1 MTHSPD
7 SEQHSR
13 LIRELSRDSRARGS
27 PHSSR
32 ASQRDASQNLTT
44 STFDPENEALMS
56 TQTFPIDGAEQPLPQ
71 LEASAKKKPTAGQLE
86 EQYVIDTSAL
96 GRAFP
101 EFTSAQF
108 SSGSDDEP
116 SIEIGRGVP
125 NKGAKISPSKPRRS
139 NDVSAISLDEDSFDF
154 SAPMV
159 GEYKVMSTPP
169 NRPRQLVKADLE
181 AANHS
186 LRREASARRQSMLR
200 NEVPK
205 ASPPVVKTTQQASSG
220 SRSSSAE
227 QRATLATFHAR
238 VSDADE
244 NSILMND
251 RPPTVDLTSRSTR
264 FASNQGIKAVPAATT
279 LPSKPSST
287 NAFSRLVSSTN
298 RQKQDS
304 GPSQHQTATV
314 SSHLNSGGQP
324 SFLLPEIPNLSELV
338 TGIFEDGTPVFSRHG
353 KSRTSRFSS
362 KTRTPRSARNAA
374 KHLLINEVPVSEEE
388 QQIYASLKIL
398 QEKLGEMEVERME
411 NRAAIQEL
419 QSKNQALER
428 ERSELRRWRR
438 SDSALGASEGSDN
451 GEGLKGGRR
460 FAVEQLR
467 KSRTNS

>member
-27 PHSSR
+27 SHSSR

-56 TQTFPIDGAEQPLPQ
+56 TQTFPIEGTEQPLPE
-71 LEASAKKKPTAGQLE
+71 LHGSAKKPSSITGQID

-108 SSGSDDEP
+108 SSSSDDEP
-116 SIEIGRGVP
+116 SIEIGRGIS
-125 NKGAKISPSKPRRS
+125 NKGAKISPNKPRKS
-139 NDVSAISLDEDSFDF
+139 NDVSAISLDEDSFDL

-181 AANHS
+181 AANQS
-186 LRREASARRQSMLR
+186 LRRETLARRQSMLR
-200 NEVPK
+200 NEVPRP
-205 ASPPVVKTTQQASSG
+205 SPPAVKTTEQASGG
-220 SRSSSAE
+220 SRPSSRE
-227 QRATLATFHAR
+227 QRASLAAFHAR

-244 NSILMND
+244 NSILINE
-251 RPPTVDLTSRSTR
+251 RPPTNDLTSRSTR
-264 FASNQGIKAVPAATT
+264 FTSNQGIKAAPVATA
-279 LPSKPSST
+279 LPSKLPSKH
-287 NAFSRLVSSTN
+287 AFSRLASSASKP
-298 RQKQDS
+298 KQEYA
-304 GPSQHQTATV
+304 PPQSQNATI
-314 SSHLNSGGQP
+314 SSQLNTGGQP

-338 TGIFEDGTPVFSRHG
+338 TGVFEDGTPVFSRHG
-353 KSRTSRFSS
+353 KSRGSRFSS
-362 KTRTPRSARNAA
+362 KARTPRSARNTI

-398 QEKLGEMEVERME
+398 QEKLAEMEVERVE
-411 NRAAIQEL
+411 SQAAIQEL

-428 ERSELRRWRR
+428 ERSESRRWRR
-438 SDSALGASEGSDN
+438 SDSALGASDGSEN
-451 GEGLKGGRR
+451 GEGSKGGHRS
-460 FAVEQLR
+460 AAEKLR
-467 KSRTNS
+467 K